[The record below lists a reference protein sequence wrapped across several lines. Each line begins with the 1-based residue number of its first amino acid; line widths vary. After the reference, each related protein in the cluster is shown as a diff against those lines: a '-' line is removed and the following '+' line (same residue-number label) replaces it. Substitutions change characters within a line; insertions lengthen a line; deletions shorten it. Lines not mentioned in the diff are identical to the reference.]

1 MAKKRY
7 FSLQGELFIAELING
22 VAGPLYPVGNA
33 PSFQIS
39 VSASVVKHN
48 DSTSGIR
55 AVDDVMTKDMGVTFE
70 TELEEGT
77 VKNLEFLLSSISKDI
92 EETTLPVTSLG
103 TVVAG
108 EMIRLGQYNL
118 SEFVLNDSAATP
130 KTIDPSKYE
139 LDAPFGTL
147 IVNDVNGLTMPL
159 TYTAKIGKVTKI
171 GVATDFSKEYLLY
184 FKGKNTAG
192 NKEKMA
198 VTLWR
203 TMKTPDVDFPMIHE
217 EYGKW
222 KVSGMA
228 LPDTTQVTDE
238 DLGNFGEFVF
248 I

>member
-7 FSLQGELFIAELING
+7 FSLQGELFLAELING
-22 VAGPLYPVGNA
+22 VAGSLYPVGNT

-39 VSASVVKHN
+39 VTATVVKHN
-48 DSTSGIR
+48 ESSTGIR
-55 AVDDVMTKDMGVTFE
+55 AVDDVMTKDMGVKFE

-77 VKNLEFLLSSISKDI
+77 AKNLEFLLSSYSKDVA
-92 EETTLPVTSLG
+92 EDTLPKTSLG

-108 EMIRLGQYNL
+108 EMIRLGKYNL

-130 KTIDPSKYE
+130 KVVDPSKYV

-147 IVNDVNGLTMPL
+147 IVNDIDGLTMPL
-159 TYTAKIGKVTKI
+159 TYTAKTGKVTKVGI
-171 GVATDFSKEYLLY
+171 ATDFSKEYLLF

-228 LPDTTQVTDE
+228 LPDSTQVTDE